1 MQIIDLDQID
11 RRILAILQTEAGVTA
26 TEVGERIGLSQSA
39 CWRRIQRLRD
49 AGVIKDQPAVLD
61 REKVGLST
69 RVFAHVKLTSHGRT
83 NITDFADA
91 VRQYPEVLDCYVVLG
106 NVDFLLRIVT
116 EDIKDYER
124 FMYEKLSQLPGVQ
137 EVNSSIALSEMKH
150 TTVLPIRHTG
160 SMEFTSIIVAM
171 ALAGAAG
178 GLIAG
183 LLGVGGGIIIV
194 PVLEFVLGLL
204 GVDSAIRMHVA
215 VGTSLA
221 TNIPPSFASARA
233 HHKAGAI
240 SMDLIRFW

>member
-1 MQIIDLDQID
+1 MQIVDLDQID

-69 RVFAHVKLTSHGRT
+69 MVFAHVKLTSHGRT

-137 EVNSSIALSEMKH
+137 EVNSSIALSEIKH
-150 TTVLPIRHTG
+150 TTVLPI
-160 SMEFTSIIVAM
+160 
-171 ALAGAAG
+171 
-178 GLIAG
+178 
-183 LLGVGGGIIIV
+183 
-194 PVLEFVLGLL
+194 
-204 GVDSAIRMHVA
+204 
-215 VGTSLA
+215 
-221 TNIPPSFASARA
+221 
-233 HHKAGAI
+233 
-240 SMDLIRFW
+240 